1 MPDDTGRARGEALAA
16 VAAAVAR
23 GGMVAFTGA
32 GMSTESGIPDFR
44 SPGGLW
50 TRYDA
55 YEYASLAGFRRDPTK
70 VWRMF
75 AELEQE
81 LGAAA
86 PNPGHFALAA
96 MERAG
101 LLDGVITQNIDGL
114 HQAAGSRHV
123 VEFHGGTDRL
133 RCLACGEVVP
143 ARDVARRPPPC
154 PRCGAIM
161 KPDFILFGE
170 PIEARALEETQALM
184 EDVQTL
190 LVCGTSAEVQP
201 ASQIPYMARAAGA
214 VVVEVNLQPALPA
227 SVVTHRLLGKTGEL
241 LPALVQAAKV
251 IAEGS
256 RAPL

>member
-1 MPDDTGRARGEALAA
+1 MVERRRGAETQEETLAE
-16 VAAAVAR
+16 VAALVAR
-23 GGMVAFTGA
+23 GKVVAFTGA

-55 YEYASLAGFRRDPTK
+55 HEYASLAGFRRDPEK
-70 VWRMF
+70 VWTML

-81 LGAAA
+81 LGGSA
-86 PNPGHFALAA
+86 PNPGHFALAGL
-96 MERAG
+96 ERDG

-114 HQAAGSRHV
+114 HQAGGSQRV

-133 RCLACGEVVP
+133 KCLDCGLVVGG
-143 ARDVARRPPPC
+143 REVARRPPPC

-161 KPDFILFGE
+161 KPDIILFGE
-170 PIEARALEETQALM
+170 PIEARALEETQALL
-184 EDVQTL
+184 EDVRTL

-214 VVVEVNLQPALPA
+214 AVVEVNLRPALPHTA
-227 SVVTHRLLGKTGEL
+227 VTHRLLGKTGEL
-241 LPALVQAAKV
+241 LPALLEAVRGA
-251 IAEGS
+251 
-256 RAPL
+256 